1 MKSLVVV
8 TTALLSIAFAAHAN
22 EAGGKK
28 EHYKQAKE
36 ECLKDQPTIKGKALK
51 TCINEKMKK

>member
-1 MKSLVVV
+1 MKSLLVI
-8 TTALLSIAFAAHAN
+8 TTALLSIGLAANAN
-22 EAGGKK
+22 DGGKK

-36 ECLKDQPTIKGKALK
+36 ECLKDQPTLKGKALK